1 MEMNT
6 RLQVEHPVTEA
17 ICGIDLVEWQL
28 RIASGE
34 KLPLSQKDLKIN
46 GHAVEARLYA
56 EDPQNNFLPSVGRL
70 WHLTWPEA
78 VQFTNAQLR
87 IDSGVRPGDSITP
100 HFDPMIAKVIAHGK
114 TRAEALDK
122 LIEGLVETKI
132 AGPKTNLAFLV
143 KLLGHEEFR
152 KEKFDTGFIDKN
164 IADLTGTSGDAYEPV
179 ALEALLKNDLPP
191 RRAVKSGWRSPWQ
204 TLTENRSLAYTIEFE
219 GEEKKVARTQ
229 TEAQA
234 EVVDA
239 GEGVYIINGG
249 QQFFA
254 RWPDAAAHMNDDLAV
269 GALKAPMTGKVTIVG
284 VKEGDA
290 VQPGDRLIVIEAMKM
305 EHAVI
310 AKKAG
315 KVAKI
320 MAAVGDQVAQGAPLV
335 EVA

>member
-1 MEMNT
+1 
-6 RLQVEHPVTEA
+6 
-17 ICGIDLVEWQL
+17 
-28 RIASGE
+28 
-34 KLPLSQKDLKIN
+34 
-46 GHAVEARLYA
+46 
-56 EDPQNNFLPSVGRL
+56 
-70 WHLTWPEA
+70 LTWPEA